1 MADDTNTHE
10 GLGAMSDEQIKA
22 MENVVKGTDH
32 PYKDPIT
39 GKMNVDI
46 PQNEVGVSRESKA
59 AKKAHEDRDRM
70 EINREEEAI
79 NANQWEDPLGE
90 DR

>member
-22 MENVVKGTDH
+22 MANVVKDTDH

-39 GKMNVDI
+39 GKMNEDI
-46 PQNEVGVSRESKA
+46 PQNEVGVSRESKV
-59 AKKAHEDRDRM
+59 AKKAHEDRDQM